1 MLAGAIRYFFQ
12 ALSLETTSASTV
24 AFICSLA
31 VVVVPLVGLVMP
43 RKDDGTS
50 AATEAWYLPLLPA
63 LLAAAGVGSLE
74 LGGTEAPGV
83 GDLLA
88 LGQVCLGALARP
100 LAQVRDLN
108 PFLSGPHRP
117 AHPRHHRNLLR
128 LAAAVL
134 RLRLLPH
141 RASDEGLPRAR

>member
-1 MLAGAIRYFFQ
+1 M
-12 ALSLETTSASTV
+12 

-31 VVVVPLVGLVMP
+31 VVVVPLISLVMP
-43 RKDDGTS
+43 RKDDGA

-88 LGQVCLGALARP
+88 LGQVRLGQGPSLARS
-100 LAQVRDLN
+100 LAKSV
-108 PFLSGPHRP
+108 F
-117 AHPRHHRNLLR
+117 
-128 LAAAVL
+128 
-134 RLRLLPH
+134 
-141 RASDEGLPRAR
+141 